1 VYREQPGKP
10 QAEDLALIA
19 AAVRLARIALERASA
34 ETALVSSEARFREL
48 AENIDDVFYN
58 LDVQAG
64 RMRYIS
70 PGYEKVWGRSCESL
84 YANPASFADAVV
96 PEDRPLLA
104 VADQLNAEGKRSDVE
119 YRIMHSDGQ
128 MHWIRDRSYPTLNAA
143 GELERVV
150 GTARDI
156 TESKRAKLALA
167 ATNRALKMLSR
178 SSIAINRIGDEV
190 GLLAEVCRVAVEE
203 GGYRMAWVGYAQND
217 EKKSFLPVAHAGEEA
232 GYLDGI
238 EISWDANHACGQG
251 PIGQAIRTGKP
262 VQRNDITKGGA
273 FCWRDAALERGYR
286 SSIGLPMHEA
296 GCTFGVLSLYRDKA
310 DFFTDDEVQLL
321 QELAD
326 NLAFGIASLR
336 SQAAARQAA
345 IKLREQASLLD
356 HAQDAIM
363 VRNLDHTLRFW
374 NEGAQRLYGWSADE
388 VRGRTM
394 DTLMFSNP
402 EMLAASMH
410 DILENGSSWNCELE
424 QLARDGSVVHVE
436 SRSTVVRD
444 EHGHITGVLSINTD
458 IGERKRAH
466 QAILNLNATLED
478 RVQRRT
484 AQLELANQQLQA
496 FSYSVSHD
504 LRSPLNAIDGFSH
517 LLQKNIAKLAAT
529 DPQAER
535 SAHYLARIRNGIGQM
550 GELIDAM
557 LSLAQV
563 SRSSLRWEPV
573 DLSAIAQNLLAGY
586 QEREPTRHA
595 RCRVAPGLL
604 AQGDARLLKQVLD
617 NLLGNAWKF
626 TAGQA
631 CTEITVSCEPGPT
644 GEPVYAVRDNGAG
657 FDMAHASKLFGV
669 FQRLHSQSE
678 FAGTGIGLA
687 TVARIVERH
696 GGKIWA
702 EATPGEGAQF
712 YFTLGTRA
720 A

>member
-1 VYREQPGKP
+1 
-10 QAEDLALIA
+10 
-19 AAVRLARIALERASA
+19 
-34 ETALVSSEARFREL
+34 
-48 AENIDDVFYN
+48 
-58 LDVQAG
+58 
-64 RMRYIS
+64 
-70 PGYEKVWGRSCESL
+70 
-84 YANPASFADAVV
+84 
-96 PEDRPLLA
+96 
-104 VADQLNAEGKRSDVE
+104 
-119 YRIMHSDGQ
+119 
-128 MHWIRDRSYPTLNAA
+128 
-143 GELERVV
+143 
-150 GTARDI
+150 
-156 TESKRAKLALA
+156 
-167 ATNRALKMLSR
+167 
-178 SSIAINRIGDEV
+178 
-190 GLLAEVCRVAVEE
+190 
-203 GGYRMAWVGYAQND
+203 
-217 EKKSFLPVAHAGEEA
+217 
-232 GYLDGI
+232 
-238 EISWDANHACGQG
+238 
-251 PIGQAIRTGKP
+251 
-262 VQRNDITKGGA
+262 
-273 FCWRDAALERGYR
+273 
-286 SSIGLPMHEA
+286 
-296 GCTFGVLSLYRDKA
+296 
-310 DFFTDDEVQLL
+310 
-321 QELAD
+321 
-326 NLAFGIASLR
+326 
-336 SQAAARQAA
+336 
-345 IKLREQASLLD
+345 
-356 HAQDAIM
+356 
-363 VRNLDHTLRFW
+363 
-374 NEGAQRLYGWSADE
+374 
-388 VRGRTM
+388 
-394 DTLMFSNP
+394 
-402 EMLAASMH
+402 MH
-410 DILENGSSWNCELE
+410 DILENGSGWNCELE

-535 SAHYLARIRNGIGQM
+535 SAHYLTRIRTGVAQM
-550 GELIDAM
+550 GELIEAM

-586 QEREPTRHA
+586 QEREPTRQA
-595 RCRVAPGLL
+595 RCHVAPDLL

-631 CTEITVSCEPGPT
+631 CAEITVSSEPGPT
-644 GEPVYAVRDNGAG
+644 GEPVYAVHDNGAG